1 MNTKQLRQKILDLAI
16 RGKLVPQDPNDEPA
30 SVLLERIKAEKE
42 QLIKEGK
49 IKRGKKSTSTSD
61 KPHYPFE
68 IPNGWC
74 WVTLAEISNYGCCT
88 NVAIDDIPNDAWIL
102 ELEDLEKDSAR
113 ILQRLTKSERQIK
126 GVRHS
131 FKKGNVL
138 YSKLRT
144 YLNKVLVADK
154 DGSCTTEIIPFSLYG
169 GICAKYISFVLR
181 SKYFVDYAIQCGYG
195 VKMPRLSTTDAHNGL
210 IPLPPLKEQL
220 RIVRAIEEYICTIDM
235 IDNDKVELLSLSSNL
250 KNKILQ
256 FAISGKL
263 VPQDPADEPAEELL
277 RRINPSAVPAD
288 KSHYDL
294 PDSYCVVTLKDI
306 CKIIS
311 AKPFQIAQKQIQS
324 KGKYPVVSQS
334 ANFIEGY
341 TDSGCAYKIKTPII
355 LFGDHT
361 RNVKFIDFDFV
372 VGADGTKLLLPLVLP
387 QYVYLSTIYA
397 SNTIQNRGYSR
408 HFSYLC
414 KVSIPLPPLNEQKRI
429 VAKVDELFALID
441 TIQQS
446 LE

>member
-1 MNTKQLRQKILDLAI
+1 M
-16 RGKLVPQDPNDEPA
+16 
-30 SVLLERIKAEKE
+30 
-42 QLIKEGK
+42 
-49 IKRGKKSTSTSD
+49 
-61 KPHYPFE
+61 
-68 IPNGWC
+68 
-74 WVTLAEISNYGCCT
+74 TLAEISNYGCCT

-288 KSHYDL
+288 KSHYRQLPNGWCCCRLGDL
-294 PDSYCVVTLKDI
+294 MDFQSSLSYTKHDI
-306 CKIIS
+306 MPTGIRIIR
-311 AKPFQIAQKQIQS
+311 
-324 KGKYPVVSQS
+324 G
-334 ANFIEGY
+334 G
-341 TDSGCAYKIKTPII
+341 
-355 LFGDHT
+355 
-361 RNVKFIDFDFV
+361 NVKDGRILLMEDDVFISTSLQNEASEIKKGDIIMVASTGSETLIGKTGFADGNYPNSYIGAFLRIIRPKTNVMPQFINLVMNSAQFKKHIRKEAKGSNINNVKKSTVIDFIV
-372 VGADGTKLLLPLVLP
+372 
-387 QYVYLSTIYA
+387 
-397 SNTIQNRGYSR
+397 
-408 HFSYLC
+408 
-414 KVSIPLPPLNEQKRI
+414 PLPPYNEQCRI
-429 VAKVDELFALID
+429 VEAIESINRRID
-441 TIQQS
+441 DIAEV
-446 LE
+446 L